1 MNMDKWILWLATG
14 FGLGRS
20 PVMPGTFGC
29 LIGLPLGWVLMQID
43 SMGIQIL
50 LAALFVFIAIPLCG
64 RAENLIG
71 GKDPQSIVADEY
83 LTLPICIIGFSSPL
97 FLFSGFVFHRI
108 FDIIKPPPIRNLQSL
123 SGGLGVVVDDVL
135 AALLA
140 WICNTLLAYGISLL
154 CI

>member
-1 MNMDKWILWLATG
+1 MDRWILWLATG

-20 PVMPGTFGC
+20 PIMPGTIGC
-29 LIGLPLGWVLMQID
+29 LMGLPLGWGLMQID
-43 SMGIQIL
+43 SIDIQIL
-50 LAALFVFIAIPLCG
+50 IATLLVFISIPLCG
-64 RAENLIG
+64 RAEKLIG

-97 FLFSGFVFHRI
+97 YCFSGFVFHRI
-108 FDIIKPPPIRNLQSL
+108 FDIIKPPPIRNVQRL
-123 SGGLGVVVDDVL
+123 SGGWGVVVDDLL

-140 WICNTLLAYGISLL
+140 LGCNALLAYGISLL

>member
-1 MNMDKWILWLATG
+1 MDKWILMLATG

-20 PVMPGTFGC
+20 PIMPGTIGC
-29 LIGLPLGWVLMQID
+29 LVGLPLGWGLMQID
-43 SMGIQIL
+43 LIGIQMLI
-50 LAALFVFIAIPLCG
+50 AALFVSISIPLCG

-83 LTLPICIIGFSSPL
+83 LTLPICVIGFSSPL

-108 FDIIKPPPIRNLQSL
+108 FDITKPPPIRNLQNL
-123 SGGLGVVVDDVL
+123 AGGWGVVVDDLL

-140 WICNTLLAYGISLL
+140 WICNILLAYGISLL